1 MPALIPAILKGILFL
16 ILLLLGLLLLILLLL
31 LFVPFCYRGHGKRV
45 EEQLSGALRVS
56 WLFSL
61 LRLKLSYREQMKGEL
76 YFLCFRIYQLEHEEE
91 EEAVHIAN
99 GDAEKASAYAEKPES
114 KAPPASENEVYPAP
128 RQSVTEKGTEALPEQ
143 INGTEAETAAAL
155 EAAEERQRNRQLQE
169 KKRRHAKAESSSEAE
184 RKQEKLAAIWN
195 RLQQLYRRAETE
207 YDFFQSERT
216 QRFLHYLKSKLFRF
230 LRELIPRRI
239 AGELRFGFA
248 DPAVTGQGAALAA
261 LLLPF
266 YRDSLRI
273 EPLFDREELSG
284 ELSFRGHL
292 QLFVFL
298 FGAAQIWFHRDFRY
312 VYRHIRGKD
321 KRQKTEGVHG

>member
-1 MPALIPAILKGILFL
+1 MPALIPAILKAILFL
-16 ILLLLGLLLLILLLL
+16 ILLLLGLLLLILFLL
-31 LFVPFCYRGHGKRV
+31 LFVPFCYRGDGKRV

-61 LRLKLSYREQMKGEL
+61 LRLKLTYQERMKAEL
-76 YFLCFRIYQLEHEEE
+76 YFLCFRLYRLENEE
-91 EEAVHIAN
+91 EEARAQIAD
-99 GDAEKASAYAEKPES
+99 GDVREASENEQKTETEV
-114 KAPPASENEVYPAP
+114 PPASETEAIP
-128 RQSVTEKGTEALPEQ
+128 VTEQSIAGEGTEVLSEKK
-143 INGTEAETAAAL
+143 NETEVAL
-155 EAAEERQRNRQLQE
+155 EAAEERQRKKQLRE
-169 KKRRHAKAESSSEAE
+169 KKHRRQSKGE
-184 RKQEKLAAIWN
+184 RSPEGEPMKGKIAAVWN
-195 RLQQLYRRAETE
+195 RLRQLYRRAETE

-216 QRFLHYLKSKLFRF
+216 QRFLHFLKKKLFRF

-248 DPAVTGQGAALAA
+248 NPATTGQGAALAA

-298 FGAAQIWFHRDFRY
+298 FGAAQVWFHRDFRY
-312 VYRHIRGKD
+312 VYRHIRGKN

>member
-1 MPALIPAILKGILFL
+1 M
-16 ILLLLGLLLLILLLL
+16 
-31 LFVPFCYRGHGKRV
+31 
-45 EEQLSGALRVS
+45 
-56 WLFSL
+56 
-61 LRLKLSYREQMKGEL
+61 
-76 YFLCFRIYQLEHEEE
+76 
-91 EEAVHIAN
+91 HIAN
-99 GDAEKASAYAEKPES
+99 GDAEKASVYAENPES

-184 RKQEKLAAIWN
+184 RKQGKLAAIWN
-195 RLQQLYRRAETE
+195 RLQQLYQRAETE